1 MEREDVGVAL
11 ERKRPNRNVVS
22 DVNIDIEGYVSGYSG
37 FQRSCDLNSLRKC
50 AHLQIDALKLALE
63 ETKKSTLSTAKYNH
77 IYQTLH
83 ALLSSLGSPQVD
95 ADLDWLDTTSRHVRT
110 QLEKLEVE
118 LKDYKNNLI
127 KESIRMGHQD
137 LGDLYYQAG
146 DFQNS
151 LKSYSRTR
159 DYCTT
164 SKHMVDMCMNAI
176 KVSFCM
182 MNTAHVHSYAAK
194 AEGTIDSPEKPL
206 LVGKLR
212 CYLALANLDAA
223 KYRVAARALLEIPFE
238 LSSSLPDVLTPS
250 DIAIYGGL
258 CALASFDRDELKRK
272 AFVETEPRIREVLSS
287 FHNSNYNTCL
297 KVLKSMKS
305 ELLLD
310 LFLHSHVDALLESI
324 RQKAMVQYFSP
335 FLSVDIT
342 KMAVAFDTTVG
353 SLEQELASLI
363 VSNQL
368 QARIDSHNKVLKRK
382 MEDQRTKVFE
392 KAVKLGVDFSVET
405 KGLLLR
411 VLLQRQDMYVS
422 AVEVEH

>member
-1 MEREDVGVAL
+1 MEREEAGVAL
-11 ERKRPNRNVVS
+11 ERKRLNRNLVS
-22 DVNIDIEGYVSGYSG
+22 DVNIDIEGYVSGTQIMRLE
-37 FQRSCDLNSLRKC
+37 FIAEVCPP
-50 AHLQIDALKLALE
+50 LQIDALELALE
-63 ETKKSTLSTAKYNH
+63 ETKKSTLSIANY
-77 IYQTLH
+77 
-83 ALLSSLGSPQVD
+83 LGSPQVD
-95 ADLDWLDTTSRHVRT
+95 ADLDWL
-110 QLEKLEVE
+110 KVE
-118 LKDYKNNLI
+118 LKNYKNNLI
-127 KESIRMGHQD
+127 KESIRVDGHQD
-137 LGDLYYQAG
+137 LGDLYYEAG

-164 SKHMVDMCMNAI
+164 SKHMVDMCMNVI
-176 KVSFCM
+176 KVVRVFIPFFCM
-182 MNTAHVHSYAAK
+182 MNTAHGHSYAAK

-223 KYRVAARALLEIPFE
+223 NYRATARALLEIPFE
-238 LSSSLPDVLTPS
+238 LSSSLLDVLTPS

-258 CALASFDRDELKRK
+258 CALASFDRDELKMKVLRTPILK
-272 AFVETEPRIREVLSS
+272 HLSKLPRIREVLSS
-287 FHNSNYNTCL
+287 FYNSNYNTCL
-297 KVLKSMKS
+297 KVLRSMKS

-310 LFLHSHVDALLESI
+310 LFLYSH
-324 RQKAMVQYFSP
+324 AMAQYFSP

-342 KMAVAFDTTVG
+342 KMAVAFDTTAA

-363 VSNQL
+363 ISNQW
-368 QARIDSHNKVLKRK
+368 QASIDSHNRLVLKHK

-392 KAVKLGVDFSVET
+392 KAVKLDVDFSVET